1 MEIKAAAFHLGPLK
15 APRLDGFRGIFY
27 KKYWEI
33 VGPEVCLA
41 IKSFFLGGHV
51 PREWNYTNLV
61 LIPKIAAPENLSQY
75 RPISLC
81 NFKMKII
88 TKILANRLKVSL
100 TKLISPQQAT
110 FIPGRLIQD
119 SILVAHEG
127 FHFLRQKKGGRY
139 AHLALKLDFNKAY
152 DRIQWDFLKAVL
164 KRLGFYDT
172 WIRWVMDCVITVQ
185 FSVVVNGENR
195 AFFTPS
201 CGLRQ
206 GDPLSPYL
214 FILVAKILSKL
225 ITGGI
230 QNKVISSLRMKRTCP
245 ILSHIFFA
253 DDVLLFLKA
262 SSSECSQMMHF
273 LRLYNEAS
281 G

>member
-1 MEIKAAAFHLGPLK
+1 
-15 APRLDGFRGIFY
+15 
-27 KKYWEI
+27 
-33 VGPEVCLA
+33 
-41 IKSFFLGGHV
+41 
-51 PREWNYTNLV
+51 
-61 LIPKIAAPENLSQY
+61 
-75 RPISLC
+75 
-81 NFKMKII
+81 MKII

-152 DRIQWDFLKAVL
+152 DRIQWDFLEAVL

-172 WIRWVMDCVITVQ
+172 WIRWMMDCVITVQ
-185 FSVVVNGENR
+185 FSVIVNGENR

-214 FILVAKILSKL
+214 FILVAEILSKL

-230 QNKVISSLRMKRTCP
+230 QNKVISTLQMKRTCP

-253 DDVLLFLKA
+253 DDVLLFL
-262 SSSECSQMMHF
+262 
-273 LRLYNEAS
+273 
-281 G
+281 